1 MAEVYNIGNQ
11 IKISFKD
18 GSSIVAQ
25 VTAQNDSELT
35 CKALSKN
42 EVYNEGDTVFVD
54 TVTDKIEKISLKKE
68 SSSIADEALGYGFE
82 GDESEPDCPH
92 CNGVKMYQNGEIDDY
107 GNYLWSCPECGYSE
121 DDEDVQERYSM
132 KKKALDDSIQNKVE
146 SYVNGN
152 PNAYNSKNIL
162 MDFAITYQDE
172 IKGMDEFNEV
182 FELVDRYIEMNPNAN
197 RYKQSLKDFALT
209 VLAIDDED
217 DYLDDEVTGLK
228 KQSKRFQYKFDKH
241 KSPWTWNKES
251 ELIEKDEEAI
261 NKAAMK
267 KKAENYYDITKYDQI
282 RDFYSYDRLGYV
294 GFNAVA
300 SQLKID
306 GYSDE
311 DILLYLGSTFIR
323 HFYDEIQYDIEKF
336 IEEKIASHEIEREME
351 VLNKEKFKQGKKG
364 KLNYQVLL
372 YSETDFED
380 TLIQEAKKFNG
391 KYIGHG
397 VGFGDYDIQFEFRNE
412 DDMNR
417 FINQMKNANFITGI
431 DIQVYDGDNFIEN
444 RTVKGIK
451 KQSNIDNKL
460 SGLFDSP
467 DDTFTVRIYSN
478 QRDYENG
485 ESEREMQ
492 NFDNEDEAY
501 EWIHSFDYPYYYEI
515 TVIPKEGQGYVWET
529 GECEPY

>member
-1 MAEVYNIGNQ
+1 MAEPININDQ

-25 VTAQNDSELT
+25 VTEQNDSELT

-54 TVTDKIEKISLKKE
+54 TVTDKIEKISLKKK

-82 GDESEPDCPH
+82 DDYSPNEDSPECPH
-92 CNGVKMYQNGEIDDY
+92 CEDDLVRMDW
-107 GNYLWSCPECGYSE
+107 NEDTQSWECPECGYAESKY
-121 DDEDVQERYSM
+121 DVQERYSM
-132 KKKALDDSIQNKVE
+132 KKKSSLSRDEWENVNDVAYDVAKNYQEITGTDPLDTIDPEGSFNQDVIDADYPKIEEYVKSNYNLNNREWEEFLYKVDDELLDMYGEEGYNRNKKEDIVE
-146 SYVNGN
+146 
-152 PNAYNSKNIL
+152 
-162 MDFAITYQDE
+162 
-172 IKGMDEFNEV
+172 
-182 FELVDRYIEMNPNAN
+182 
-197 RYKQSLKDFALT
+197 
-209 VLAIDDED
+209 ED

-241 KSPWTWNKES
+241 KSPWIWNKES
-251 ELIEKDEEAI
+251 ELLEKDEEAI
-261 NKAAMK
+261 QKAAMK
-267 KKAENYYDITKYDQI
+267 KQ
-282 RDFYSYDRLGYV
+282 S
-294 GFNAVA
+294 
-300 SQLKID
+300 S
-306 GYSDE
+306 
-311 DILLYLGSTFIR
+311 
-323 HFYDEIQYDIEKF
+323 
-336 IEEKIASHEIEREME
+336 
-351 VLNKEKFKQGKKG
+351 

-372 YSETDFED
+372 YSETDFGD

-412 DDMNR
+412 DNMNR
-417 FINQMKNANFITGI
+417 FVNQMKNANFINGI

-501 EWIHSFDYPYYYEI
+501 EWIRSFDNPYYYEI